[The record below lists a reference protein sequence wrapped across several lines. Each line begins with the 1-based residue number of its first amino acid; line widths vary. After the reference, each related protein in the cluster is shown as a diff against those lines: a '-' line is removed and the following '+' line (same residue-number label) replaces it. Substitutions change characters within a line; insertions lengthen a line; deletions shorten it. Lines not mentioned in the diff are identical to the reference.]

1 RQIAGGTPKARLNAR
16 LKAASES
23 YPTCPAM
30 LASGMS
36 QLMGGHLDA
45 PAREIAHGRL
55 ADQARETVGER

>member
-1 RQIAGGTPKARLNAR
+1 LNAR